1 MTRVIHSASDNAASP
16 MPKRGRPRKF
26 GRPSRVVALTLPE
39 EVVSGLR
46 KIHPDLAWAIVT
58 LFEKQPLRGVPAPE
72 PRANAELVT
81 VGVRQALIVVNR
93 TVFKHLPGIDIIPLS
108 DDRAF
113 LALAPGRGMTDLELA
128 VLDRIEDG
136 TADRHER
143 RALNELRAQLRRWR
157 LDAGLRFHTRA
168 IIVVERAPKRR
179 GRPERAGG
187 DDALPEGQVPVVRRP
202 ART

>member
-1 MTRVIHSASDNAASP
+1 MTPSGTMTCVTHAASENAGAAP
-16 MPKRGRPRKF
+16 VPKRGRPRKF

-39 EVVSGLR
+39 EVVAGLR

-58 LFEKQPLRGVPAPE
+58 LFEKQPLHGAPALAPQ
-72 PRANAELVT
+72 PNAELVA

-93 TVFKHLPGIDIIPLS
+93 DVFKHLPGIDIIPLNC
-108 DDRAF
+108 DRAF

-128 VLDRIEDG
+128 VIDRLEDG
-136 TADRHER
+136 TIDRSER
-143 RALNELRAQLRRWR
+143 QALKDLRTQLHRWR

-179 GRPERAGG
+179 N
-187 DDALPEGQVPVVRRP
+187 RP
-202 ART
+202 ARSVEN